1 MVIVNYGNK
10 EGYMDGFLKANLDL
24 YKKLVKKDRDNI
36 QIVTGREREGKSTLM
51 NANLKYLDPTYNL
64 DRCFFNGEDFVEAI
78 KNNRTQYQSY
88 GWDEAQEFTSR
99 SAISKFN
106 KNMIQ
111 ALSLIGTKNLFIGI
125 CIPSFFELDRYPAI
139 HRSNCLLRVY
149 SVNGNRGRFQFYNEE
164 KKKLLY
170 IKGKK
175 FYDYT
180 QVKQNFSGRFTKDV
194 FPFDTKE
201 YNKKKMD
208 AMEKG
213 LNFSNVKQSKWMEQ
227 RNDLIEYLYYENKLT
242 HKQIA
247 DYITSKGHGINEG
260 TIRDVLSA
268 RRENS

>member
-1 MVIVNYGNK
+1 MVKYGKK

-24 YKKLVKKDRDNI
+24 YKKLVKQDRDNI
-36 QIVTGREREGKSTLM
+36 QIVSGREREGKSTLM

-64 DRCFFNGEDFVEAI
+64 SRCFFNGEDFVEAI
-78 KNNRTQYQSY
+78 KNNKTQYQSY

-149 SVNGNRGRFQFYNEE
+149 SVDGDRGRFQFYNES

-180 QVKQNFSGRFTKDV
+180 QVKPNFSGRFTKNI
-194 FPFDTKE
+194 FPFNKKE
-201 YNKKKMD
+201 YDRKKMD
-208 AMEKG
+208 AMESG
-213 LNFSNVKQSKWMEQ
+213 LNFDRIKQSKWKRQ
-227 RNDLIEYLYYENKLT
+227 RDILASHLYNKYEMQQKEMAELLTGKGESITKEAIGFAINHIEEN
-242 HKQIA
+242 A
-247 DYITSKGHGINEG
+247 
-260 TIRDVLSA
+260 
-268 RRENS
+268 

>member
-1 MVIVNYGNK
+1 MYGNK
-10 EGYMDGFLKANLDL
+10 EGTMDGFLKANLDL
-24 YKKLVKKDRDNI
+24 YKKLVKNDRDNI

-64 DRCFFNGEDFVEAI
+64 DRCFFDGESFVEAI
-78 KNNRTQYQSY
+78 KNNKTPYQSY
-88 GWDEAQEFTSR
+88 GWDEAQSFTSR

-106 KNMIQ
+106 KDMIQ

-149 SVNGNRGRFQFYNEE
+149 SVDGDRGRFQFYNEE

-180 QVKQNFSGRFTKDV
+180 QVKPNFSGRFMKET
-194 FPFDTKE
+194 FPFEAFGFLTSFAE
-201 YNKKKMD
+201 ELHPYNSSKLKMD
-208 AMEKG
+208 
-213 LNFSNVKQSKWMEQ
+213 S
-227 RNDLIEYLYYENKLT
+227 T
-242 HKQIA
+242 
-247 DYITSKGHGINEG
+247 
-260 TIRDVLSA
+260 
-268 RRENS
+268 